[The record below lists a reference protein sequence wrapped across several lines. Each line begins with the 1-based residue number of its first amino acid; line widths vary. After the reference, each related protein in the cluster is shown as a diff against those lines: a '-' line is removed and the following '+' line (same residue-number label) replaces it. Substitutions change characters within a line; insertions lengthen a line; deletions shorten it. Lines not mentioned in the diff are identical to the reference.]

1 MYNIG
6 VNRKGNDIMKNFIY
20 YAIQLPCS
28 PKFDY
33 NVGFHNK
40 DRILDAMR
48 SNYGREFHFED
59 RGIDLYGAPI
69 TYVISAEGEDY
80 ARVVCITVVD

>member
-1 MYNIG
+1 
-6 VNRKGNDIMKNFIY
+6 MKNFIY

-33 NVGFHNK
+33 NVGFHSK

-48 SNYGREFHFED
+48 SNYGKEFHFED
-59 RGIDLYGAPI
+59 KGVDLYGTPI
-69 TYVISAEGEDY
+69 TYVKDADGVDY
-80 ARVVCITVVD
+80 ARVVCIYVQD

>member
-1 MYNIG
+1 MT
-6 VNRKGNDIMKNFIY
+6 DFIY

-33 NVGFHNK
+33 NVGFHSK

-48 SNYGREFHFED
+48 SNYGKEFYFED
-59 RGIDLYGAPI
+59 RGVDSYGTPI
-69 TYVISAEGEDY
+69 TYVRSVDGEDY
-80 ARVVCITVVD
+80 ARVVGIAIQD

>member
-1 MYNIG
+1 MT
-6 VNRKGNDIMKNFIY
+6 DFIY

-40 DRILDAMR
+40 ENILNAMR
-48 SNYGREFHFED
+48 SNYGKEFYFED
-59 RGIDLYGAPI
+59 RGVDSYGTPI
-69 TYVISAEGEDY
+69 TYVRSAEGEDY
-80 ARVVCITVVD
+80 ARVVCIAIQD